1 MMKNME
7 SNYQKVWESMNDLQM
22 VSSKIC
28 SAREIVDTAINSLES
43 GNTDKAEKLMYAAY
57 EFLGYYLD
65 EFDAKFKSAWTNTV
79 VSFKEDDVP
88 KETQI
93 KNEMEDLLDKAEKF
107 YHKASH
113 KVMSYQE
120 AVDAGW
126 DMTAD
131 GFWVPPEKEKDL
143 YAYSDEK

>member
-1 MMKNME
+1 MKNME
-7 SNYQKVWESMNDLQM
+7 SDYQKVWDSMNDLEM
-22 VSSKIC
+22 LSTKVH
-28 SAREIVDTAINSLES
+28 SAREIIDVAINSLES
-43 GNTDKAEKLMYAAY
+43 GNTNKAEKLMHAAY

-65 EFDAKFKSAWTNTV
+65 EFDDKFKCAWTNTV
-79 VSFKEDDVP
+79 VSFKKDDVP

-93 KNEMEDLLDKAEKF
+93 KSEMEDLLDKAEKF

-131 GFWVPPEKEKDL
+131 GFWVPPEKEKDP
-143 YAYSDEK
+143 

>member
-1 MMKNME
+1 MTKNMGIE
-7 SNYQKVWESMNDLQM
+7 YQKVWESMNDLQM

-65 EFDAKFKSAWTNTV
+65 EFDAKFKSAWSNTV

>member
-1 MMKNME
+1 MTKNMGIE
-7 SNYQKVWESMNDLQM
+7 YQKVWESMNDLQM